1 MVWNEGI
8 PVLQRRVTAVVTHYF
23 NKKKNHVTCDGGF
36 PAKQGLEHVPQKLKA
51 YIPSGEGD
59 GQFYAVVAIFAM
71 YSTAEFCEKII
82 FKCSTNT
89 AESGN
94 AALWLLHLPNFFFG
108 RRAALGA
115 WPTR

>member
-1 MVWNEGI
+1 M
-8 PVLQRRVTAVVTHYF
+8 PH
-23 NKKKNHVTCDGGF
+23 
-36 PAKQGLEHVPQKLKA
+36 KLKA
-51 YIPSGEGD
+51 YIPSGEDD

-71 YSTAEFCEKII
+71 YSTPEFCKKLMC
-82 FKCSTNT
+82 KCSTNT

-94 AALWLLHLPNFFFG
+94 ATLWLLHLPKFFFG